1 MNALQ
6 RKVSKLRRPTG
17 DNDVVVL
24 ARADFRRLRPS
35 RHPIVMGLWCAF
47 GTVSTLQLIHGVAP
61 TSINSHL
68 EQVVQIVLAGMVIVG
83 TLLNLVGAWVRD
95 DSWALGMEIG
105 GLILL
110 GTAFVVYAL
119 AIAGNT
125 EFWAATIGAAWSI
138 GMLAGTLGR
147 TVQIFRRGW

>member
-1 MNALQ
+1 VNALQ
-6 RKVSKLRRPTG
+6 RKVS
-17 DNDVVVL
+17 
-24 ARADFRRLRPS
+24 
-35 RHPIVMGLWCAF
+35 
-47 GTVSTLQLIHGVAP
+47 P

-68 EQVVQIVLAGMVIVG
+68 EHVVQIVLAGMVIVG